1 MSSFRFE
8 SVHFSLRDIQEWAEQ
23 DSQHT
28 NWPVVYLLQ
37 NSSQV
42 YVGETVHAAKRFQE
56 HLRSGKATM
65 QQAHVIFH
73 DEFNKSACLNLES
86 QLIALFSGDA
96 GLRKVENLNLGQD
109 RHEFYDK
116 KRYEAYFDEI
126 FEFLHLNG
134 LLSQS
139 AQSIRN
145 GELFKYSPFKDLNGE
160 QSDTVAAIVAS
171 LLRAQSVGD
180 NSTYVVQGGMGT
192 GKTIVGVFLA
202 KLLSDI
208 SRSATANFESL
219 FFDEVSESQFAPF
232 FDPSQSINFEDCSIG
247 LVIPQQALRK
257 TVKGVVKR
265 TSGLERVKVLTPFEV
280 GLSAENFDLLIV
292 DEAHRLNRRANQP
305 SAFLNQQFPKINTV
319 LFGSDDLSKTQLDW
333 IMAKSRH
340 QVFLIDPQQS
350 VRTSDISFSDVQRL
364 IESARDKGRAFTL
377 RTQERVRNGENYV
390 AFVRDV
396 IAGKRPEPTK
406 IDPDYFRIFDSLE
419 EMRDA
424 ILEKNEM
431 YGLSRL
437 VAGYAWPWASKRDAA
452 KYDIEI
458 DGLSLRWNSAS
469 ETDWL
474 TSQKE
479 SAATEVGSIHTVQG
493 YDLNYAGVIIG
504 KDLQWDSNRR
514 QMVFSAE
521 NYFDRSARQNNSQ
534 LGISF
539 SEEDLLGY
547 VQNIYSV
554 LLTRGMRGTYV
565 YICNPELKK
574 WFEECLR
581 VVS

>member
-1 MSSFRFE
+1 
-8 SVHFSLRDIQEWAEQ
+8 
-23 DSQHT
+23 
-28 NWPVVYLLQ
+28 
-37 NSSQV
+37 V

-56 HLRSGKATM
+56 HLRSGKASM

-171 LLRAQSVGD
+171 LLRAQSTG
-180 NSTYVVQGGMGT
+180 NHSTYVVQGGMGT

-219 FFDEVSESQFAPF
+219 FFDEVSESPFAPF

-257 TVKGVVKR
+257 TVKGVVGR

-350 VRTSDISFSDVQRL
+350 VRTSDISFGDVQRL

-437 VAGYAWPWASKRDAA
+437 VAGYAWPWTSKRDAS

-565 YICNPELKK
+565 YICDPELKK

>member
-1 MSSFRFE
+1 M
-8 SVHFSLRDIQEWAEQ
+8 
-23 DSQHT
+23 
-28 NWPVVYLLQ
+28 
-37 NSSQV
+37 
-42 YVGETVHAAKRFQE
+42 
-56 HLRSGKATM
+56 
-65 QQAHVIFH
+65 
-73 DEFNKSACLNLES
+73 
-86 QLIALFSGDA
+86 
-96 GLRKVENLNLGQD
+96 
-109 RHEFYDK
+109 
-116 KRYEAYFDEI
+116 
-126 FEFLHLNG
+126 
-134 LLSQS
+134 
-139 AQSIRN
+139 
-145 GELFKYSPFKDLNGE
+145 
-160 QSDTVAAIVAS
+160 
-171 LLRAQSVGD
+171 
-180 NSTYVVQGGMGT
+180 
-192 GKTIVGVFLA
+192 
-202 KLLSDI
+202 
-208 SRSATANFESL
+208 
-219 FFDEVSESQFAPF
+219 
-232 FDPSQSINFEDCSIG
+232 
-247 LVIPQQALRK
+247 
-257 TVKGVVKR
+257 KGVVKR